1 VTAVPLTVDTLV
13 NNAGFTLFG
22 RFAETDWKQEFEML
36 QVNVVALT
44 ALTKVFLPGMVQQR
58 AGRILNLASTAAFQP
73 GPLMAV
79 YYATKAYVLSFS
91 EALADELHGS
101 GVTVTALCPG
111 PTRTGFQERGRMEAS
126 RLVQGRIADARGV
139 AEAGYAG
146 MMAGKALVI
155 PGFTN
160 KLVPWLPRL
169 LPRSMVTSIVRRA
182 QSPVSR

>member
-1 VTAVPLTVDTLV
+1 
-13 NNAGFTLFG
+13 
-22 RFAETDWKQEFEML
+22 
-36 QVNVVALT
+36 
-44 ALTKVFLPGMVQQR
+44 
-58 AGRILNLASTAAFQP
+58 
-73 GPLMAV
+73 
-79 YYATKAYVLSFS
+79 
-91 EALADELHGS
+91 
-101 GVTVTALCPG
+101 
-111 PTRTGFQERGRMEAS
+111 
-126 RLVQGRIADARGV
+126 VQGRIADARGV